1 MQSVINA
8 TFLDFK
14 SSHSNVTVTRKK
26 QQQMRKQSSQLI
38 SQSGSLCWIFVCVCP
53 VLNGPSS
60 VFVLVSFQLCWCF
73 WTPLCDIICKKLA
86 FSLFE
91 PLVHNKTSSF
101 LSVREVVSL
110 ETWQEW
116 RSPCG
121 CMGSEL
127 RIPENKKLEN
137 ERVLC

>member
-1 MQSVINA
+1 
-8 TFLDFK
+8 
-14 SSHSNVTVTRKK
+14 
-26 QQQMRKQSSQLI
+26 MRKQSSQLI
-38 SQSGSLCWIFVCVCP
+38 SQSGSLGWIFVCVCVCP

-91 PLVHNKTSSF
+91 PLVHDKTSSF

-110 ETWQEW
+110 EMWQEW
-116 RSPCG
+116 RSPYVAVWAQSS
-121 CMGSEL
+121 GS
-127 RIPENKKLEN
+127 RKTKNKILEN
-137 ERVLC
+137 EMKEFYADTGLFN